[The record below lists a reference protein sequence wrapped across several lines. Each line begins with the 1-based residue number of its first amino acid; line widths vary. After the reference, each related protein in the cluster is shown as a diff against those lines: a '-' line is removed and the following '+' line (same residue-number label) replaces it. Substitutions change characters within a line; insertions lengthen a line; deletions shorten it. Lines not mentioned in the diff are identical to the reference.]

1 MFIFSF
7 LIGGDGNVYEGRGW
21 NVVGAHT
28 GGYNTVG
35 YGYCFIGD
43 FMNLNPNSI
52 SQDAYLQLA
61 QVLFIN
67 LFQFNTTTTE
77 TMMMM
82 T

>member
-61 QVLFIN
+61 QVNQYYSYLFSI
-67 LFQFNTTTTE
+67 
-77 TMMMM
+77 
-82 T
+82 